1 MRIRTVLSAAVFASI
16 AMALVLGFVSWM
28 FVERLEASENVR
40 DRAQTSANQMA
51 ELLVLT
57 HEYALHP
64 DARVVQQWQTHQV
77 AMLRAIAPEGKADP
91 VMQQALVEAQSLGAL
106 FKQLQALDISS
117 DPNLNIRRRQLLLDQ
132 SLTKVRLL
140 ADANQQWVGVAA
152 LAHRHDERQF
162 RAVAVSVPVLM
173 MLMLL
178 LLSLLFQKRVLQPLA
193 KLRRAVANVAKGDLT
208 VRAASLAHDEIG
220 DLSRAFDAMAVDL
233 VSELR
238 QEIAVREQAQVKLTE
253 SELRLKTIVESE
265 PECIKIVDEQGLL
278 LHMNPAGLAMIQ
290 AENLQQV
297 ANLPVVGLLAPE
309 YRSAFNEMHQRV
321 LMGETLELE
330 FEIVGLKGQRKWLQ
344 THAVPMQDAG
354 KTVQLAVTR
363 DITERK
369 KASSEIEHLAFYD
382 SLTNLPNRRLMLD
395 RLGQALNSI
404 VRHKRHGALLLIDLD
419 NFKNLNDSQGHTAGD
434 QLLVEVAAR
443 LTSCIRGD
451 DTVARM
457 GSDEFVVILQDLEAS
472 GLAPAQAEAVAVKIQ
487 KQLNQP
493 YQLGFSAVDG
503 EVTTRQYH
511 CTSSIG
517 ITVFVDHG
525 LSTEELLKRAD
536 AAMFQ
541 AKVGGRNL
549 LQFFDPEMQA
559 IVKANAEMEA
569 DLREA
574 VFRNQ
579 FLLHYQAQVNVK
591 GDVTGVEALV
601 RWLHPQRGMV
611 SPGQFIPLAETCGLI
626 LPIGRWVLE
635 VACSQLKCWSVM
647 PELSDLTIAVN
658 VSARQFHENDFVEQV
673 QEVLASTGANAQR
686 LKLELTES
694 LLVHDLERTIVKM
707 LTLKT
712 LGVGF
717 SLDDFGTGYSSLA
730 YLKRMP
736 LDQLKIDQGFVRDIL
751 LDPND
756 AAIAKMVVALGNTL
770 GLDVI
775 AEGVETQGQRD
786 FLAANGCVAY
796 QGYLFG
802 RPMPVTEF
810 QRDVIRINR
819 ASASLQEGAACVASA
834 HPVRAA
840 QDLG

>member
-1 MRIRTVLSAAVFASI
+1 MRIRTVLGAAVSSSI
-16 AMALVLGFVSWM
+16 AMVLVLGFVSWI
-28 FVERLEASENVR
+28 FVEKLETSEKVR
-40 DRAQTSANQMA
+40 ERAQTSANQIA
-51 ELLVLT
+51 ELLVLA
-57 HEYALHP
+57 HEYALRP
-64 DARVVQQWQTHQV
+64 DARVVQQWRTHQL
-77 AMLRAIAPEGKADP
+77 AMLDAIAPAGKADP
-91 VMQQALVEAQSLGAL
+91 LMQQALVEAQSLAEL

-117 DPNLNIRRRQLLLDQ
+117 DPNLNRRRRQLLLDQ
-132 SLTKVRLL
+132 SLTKVRLI
-140 ADANQQWVGVAA
+140 ADANQQWVGAAA
-152 LAHRHDERQF
+152 LAHQQAEHQF
-162 RAVAVSVPVLM
+162 RSVAVVVPG
-173 MLMLL
+173 LMLL
-178 LLSLLFQKRVLQPLA
+178 VLLLLALLFQKRVLQPLA

-208 VRAASLAHDEIG
+208 VRAASLAQDEIG
-220 DLSRAFDAMAVDL
+220 DLSRAFDTMAVDM
-233 VSELR
+233 VAVLR
-238 QEIAVREQAQVKLTE
+238 QEIADREQAQVKLSE
-253 SELRLKTIVESE
+253 SQMRLTTIIESE
-265 PECIKIVDEQGLL
+265 PECIKIVDDKGLL

-309 YRSAFNEMHQRV
+309 YRSAFNDMHQRV
-321 LMGETLELE
+321 LKGETLELE

-451 DTVARM
+451 DTAARM

-472 GLAPAQAEAVAVKIQ
+472 GLSPAQAEAVAVKIQ
-487 KQLNQP
+487 KQLNLP
-493 YQLGFSAVDG
+493 YELAFLAADG
-503 EVTTRQYH
+503 KLATRAYH

-517 ITVFVDHG
+517 ITVFVDHS
-525 LSTEELLKRAD
+525 LSTDELLKRAD
-536 AAMFQ
+536 AALFQ
-541 AKVGGRNL
+541 AKVAGRNL

-579 FLLHYQAQVNVK
+579 FLLHYQAQVNVN
-591 GDVTGVEALV
+591 GEVTGVEALV

-611 SPGQFIPLAETCGLI
+611 PPGQFIHLAETCGLI

-635 VACSQLKCWSVM
+635 TACSQLQSWAAM
-647 PELSDLTIAVN
+647 PELSGLTIAVN

-673 QEVLASTGANAQR
+673 QEVLASTGAHAQR

-694 LLVHDLERTIVKM
+694 LLVHDLEQTIVKM
-707 LTLKT
+707 LALKA

-736 LDQLKIDQGFVRDIL
+736 LGQLKIDQGFVRDIL

-770 GLDVI
+770 GLAVI
-775 AEGVETQGQRD
+775 AEGVETLGQRD
-786 FLAANGCVAY
+786 FLAANGCLSY

-802 RPMPVTEF
+802 RPMPVAEF
-810 QRDVIRINR
+810 QSYAIRVKQGLLR
-819 ASASLQEGAACVASA
+819 LPSSTACPPPA
-834 HPVRAA
+834 
-840 QDLG
+840 G